1 MRVNY
6 DPEADAMTIT
16 FREGRIKESDEI
28 RPGVIVDFG
37 YDGGIMR
44 LEILDASKYVD
55 NTREIQFMVNEFA
68 PVAV

>member
-1 MRVNY
+1 
-6 DPEADAMTIT
+6 MTIT